1 MDPGSSEAL
10 KLALYL
16 VLALGWGTVGT
27 LIFVGSRRLR
37 PGGRLRPMAWGAAA
51 IALVLAVH
59 GLQHAVVHAGLLG
72 LLPGGWS
79 EWASHEWRLDLP
91 WLLLLAVLIGL
102 GGRLSRFFQ
111 TLQETEER
119 AARLAEEVE
128 SGQRLLSL
136 SEDKFRTIFDEAED
150 AMVLMRPDLT
160 VVEVNEASCRLL
172 GRRRKELIGQP
183 AWSFR
188 RKDAQEAGRDLLGR
202 AARAGFSHE
211 ADVPLL
217 RPDGRLIYADVK
229 AQRLTLGDRPYLMSV
244 ARETTES
251 KRLRDALVEANQFLS
266 TLVDNA
272 EVAIVAADRQGE
284 LVLYNR
290 RAAEISGYS
299 RDEMGQQGA
308 WTRLLRRE
316 TLKRLQGL
324 GRPAPGR
331 GEPLVRGEDWEI
343 TVRDGSRRT
352 LLVSSAP
359 FLDARGEIAG
369 VVWFATDISERKRLE
384 ATLQEYAEG
393 LEQKVLDR
401 TRELTASEERYRDL
415 YDAAPDL
422 YLTLRPDGTIRDVNR
437 AVLETLG
444 RSRDE
449 MVGRDAREFLPPSH
463 HGFVSTARTILE
475 EDGLLENVECPILR
489 ADGSEAL
496 TIVKARVRR
505 DDEGGLAEVRVV
517 LRDITRRKNL
527 QRRLVQTE
535 RLATTGRLAASV
547 AHEINNPLQALLTHL
562 SLIGETLPEEFE
574 ARESW
579 QRVEECV
586 TRIRGVVNDL
596 LDLHRAD
603 RASDESVDLNEVIR
617 EAVGLT
623 ESQLRASGIEARL
636 ELDEELPRVSG
647 VPQRLYQVILN
658 LLLNGAEAMAQ
669 GGTLRVGTRGSAG
682 LVIAEVEDNGPGI
695 PLNEL
700 PNIFDPFLSNRKAQ
714 GTGLG
719 LFVSYSLV
727 KDHQGEIEVES
738 TPGEGTLFRVVL
750 PAESAAAAGPPT
762 QVESAL
768 PPD

>member
-10 KLALYL
+10 RLALYIL
-16 VLALGWGTVGT
+16 LALGWGAVGA
-27 LIFVGSRRLR
+27 LVLSGSRRLR
-37 PGGRLRPMAWGAAA
+37 RGGRLRPMAWGAGA
-51 IALVLAVH
+51 IAFVLALH
-59 GLQHAVVHAGLLG
+59 GLQHAVAHAGRLG
-72 LLPGGWS
+72 LLPGDWAA
-79 EWASHEWRLDLP
+79 WASQEWRFDLP
-91 WLLLLAVLIGL
+91 WLILLVVLLGT

-119 AARLAEEVE
+119 ASRLAEEVE

-136 SEDKFRTIFDEAED
+136 SQDKFRTIFDEAED
-150 AMVLMRPDLT
+150 AMVIMRPDLT
-160 VVEVNEASCRLL
+160 VVELNEASCRLL
-172 GRRRKELIGQP
+172 GRKREELVGRP

-188 RKDAQEAGRDLLGR
+188 HEDAQEAGRDLLDR
-202 AARAGFSHE
+202 ASRRGFAHE

-229 AQRLTLGDRPYLMSV
+229 AQRLTLGDRPYIMSV

-266 TLVDNA
+266 TLIDNA
-272 EVAIVAADRQGE
+272 EVAIVATDPQGD
-284 LVLYNR
+284 LILFNR
-290 RAAEISGYS
+290 RASEISGYS
-299 RDEMGQQGA
+299 REEMSQQGA
-308 WTRLLRRE
+308 WKRLLRRE
-316 TLKRLQGL
+316 TLKRLQNYD
-324 GRPAPGR
+324 RAASDR
-331 GEPLVRGEDWEI
+331 GEPLIRGEDWEI

-359 FLDARGEIAG
+359 FLDARGEAAG
-369 VVWFATDISERKRLE
+369 VVWFAADISDRKRLE

-415 YDAAPDL
+415 YDSAPDL

-444 RSRDE
+444 RARAE
-449 MVGRDAREFLPPSH
+449 VVGRDARAFLPASH
-463 HGFVSTARTILE
+463 HGFFQTARTILE
-475 EDGLLENVECPILR
+475 EDGVLENIELPLLR
-489 ADGSEAL
+489 AEGSEAL

-505 DDEGGLAEVRVV
+505 DPEGGLAEVRVV

-562 SLIGETLPEEFE
+562 SLVGEALPEDFGE
-574 ARESW
+574 RESW
-579 QRVEECV
+579 RRVGECV

-603 RASDESVDLNEVIR
+603 RASHESVDLNEVIR
-617 EAVGLT
+617 EAMGLA
-623 ESQLRASGIEARL
+623 ESQLRASGIESRL
-636 ELDEELPRVSG
+636 ELDESLPAVSG

-658 LLLNGAEAMAQ
+658 LLLNGTEAMAQ
-669 GGTLRVGTRGSAG
+669 GGTLRIRSKGSGG
-682 LVIAEVEDNGPGI
+682 LVVVEVEDDGPGI
-695 PLNEL
+695 PLEEL
-700 PNIFDPFLSNRKAQ
+700 PNIFDPFLSNRKTH

-719 LFVSYSLV
+719 LFVSYSLI

-738 TPGEGTLFRVVL
+738 TVGEGTLFRVVL
-750 PAESAAAAGPPT
+750 PAEGARPPRPPT